1 MTGGRPR
8 VTLPAMRTATGTIS
22 VFTFKDGIL
31 ARAAH
36 DLALRMERFAVTLD
50 GERVTAVMP
59 LEGLVVVGPVEGGVV
74 RADRYDAGQRAEVER
89 TMHTDVLRSARH
101 PTARYTGHAIPD
113 SGGLHVEGR
122 LELGGRTAT
131 LSFDVRRDG
140 DVYRARFE
148 MPPSRWGIQPY
159 KALLGAIKLKD
170 NVRIELAL
178 TESTV

>member
-1 MTGGRPR
+1 
-8 VTLPAMRTATGTIS
+8 MRTAKGTIS

-36 DLALRMERFAVTLD
+36 DLALRMEHFELALD
-50 GERVTAVMP
+50 GDHVTAVMP
-59 LEGLVVVGPVEGGVV
+59 LEGLRVVGPVEGGVA
-74 RADRYDAGQRAEVER
+74 RPERYDANQRAEIER
-89 TMHTDVLRSARH
+89 NMRAEVLRIAH
-101 PTARYTGHAIPD
+101 DPTARFAGRAIAAGD
-113 SGGLHVEGR
+113 GFHVDGQ
-122 LELGGRTAT
+122 LELAGRTAT

-170 NVRIELAL
+170 NVRVELAL
-178 TESTV
+178 TEVARRDT

>member
-1 MTGGRPR
+1 
-8 VTLPAMRTATGTIS
+8 MRTAKGTIS

-36 DLALRMERFAVTLD
+36 DLALRMERFEIALD
-50 GERVTAVMP
+50 GDRVTAVMP
-59 LEGLVVVGPVEGGVV
+59 LEGLEVLGPVEGGVL
-74 RADRYDAGQRAEVER
+74 RAEKYDDAQRAEVER
-89 TMHTDVLRSARH
+89 TMHTDVLRTARY
-101 PTARYTGHAIPD
+101 PTARFAGRAIPE
-113 SGGLHVEGR
+113 GNGFHVDGQ
-122 LELGGRTAT
+122 LELAGRTTT

-140 DVYRARFE
+140 DVYRARFD

-178 TESTV
+178 TENA

>member
-1 MTGGRPR
+1 
-8 VTLPAMRTATGTIS
+8 MRTAKGTIS

-36 DLALRMERFAVTLD
+36 DLALRMGEFEIALD
-50 GERVTAVMP
+50 GDRVTAVMP
-59 LEGLVVVGPVEGGVV
+59 LEGLDVVGPVEGGVV
-74 RADRYDAGQRAEVER
+74 RPERYDASQRAEILR
-89 TMHTDVLRSARH
+89 NMHGDVLRSARY
-101 PTARYTGHAIPD
+101 PTARFTGRAIPD
-113 SGGLHVEGR
+113 GTGFKVDGQ
-122 LELGGRTAT
+122 LELAGRTTT
-131 LSFDVRRDG
+131 LSFDVQCNG

-178 TESTV
+178 TEDARRDP